1 MIPMW
6 QLFNFLESMTVGA
19 IFGSFSLDFVSRHH
33 LPAWLFF
40 VMIGAATMAN
50 AWLMLV
56 IGKSIAG

>member
-1 MIPMW
+1 
-6 QLFNFLESMTVGA
+6 MTVGA